1 MKRHIYRLLWLG
13 AAAFCLFFFSC
24 KKNNSQSGP
33 SEKARIVAGT
43 WKQTDIVLGVPV
55 SIKAGGTNYNFPS
68 GTSMITNPY
77 LTAFGVTPFFTPTVN
92 NTYTFS
98 DSGTYRISGPTD
110 LILPV
115 AGNSG
120 KWTLSVYDAVIKLT
134 NAADSADPHWINSL
148 TSDSLALS
156 ISVAIPG
163 LGTAP
168 LNLLLKKQ

>member
-13 AAAFCLFFFSC
+13 AAAFCLFLFSC
-24 KKNNSQSGP
+24 KKNDNQSGP
-33 SEKARIVAGT
+33 SEKARIIAGT

-55 SIKAGGTNYNFPS
+55 SVKVGGTNYSFPS

-77 LTAFGVTPFFTPTVN
+77 LTAFGVTSFFMPTVN

-98 DSGTYRISGPTD
+98 DSGTYRISGPTS

-120 KWTLSVYDAVIKLT
+120 KWTLAVYDAVVKLT
-134 NAADSADPHWINSL
+134 NAADSADPHWISSL
-148 TSDSLALS
+148 TSDSLALGL
-156 ISVAIPG
+156 SVAIPG